1 MGDPVRALLGELK
14 DALGGIYGDRL
25 RGIYLYGSYARG
37 SAGPE
42 SDLDV
47 LIVLDE
53 VLHYAAEVDRTGELV
68 SGLSLRYG
76 VTISRLFVS
85 ERDWSEGGDSFLV
98 GARKEAIPA

>member
-1 MGDPVRALLGELK
+1 MRDPVGALLAELK
-14 DALGGIYGDRL
+14 QGLGGIYGDRL

-37 SAGPE
+37 RQGPE

-53 VLHYAAEVDRTGELV
+53 VLRYAAEVDRTGELV
-68 SGLSLRYG
+68 SQLSLRYG

-98 GARKEAIPA
+98 SAREEAIPA